1 MNNAVISGG
10 LLGSVLFTGDAVV
23 TAMRDPAALLLLKSS
38 TILCLEFIAW
48 CISFLDQMRSEEGV
62 GTVRM
67 MCALWRSSAHWCR
80 DL

>member
-1 MNNAVISGG
+1 MNNAVISGR
-10 LLGSVLFTGDAVV
+10 LLSSFLFTRDAVV
-23 TAMRDPAALLLLKSS
+23 TAMRNPDALLLLKSS

-67 MCALWRSSAHWCR
+67 MSALWSSSAHWGG

>member
-1 MNNAVISGG
+1 MNNAVISGR
-10 LLGSVLFTGDAVV
+10 LLSSFLFTGDAVV
-23 TAMRDPAALLLLKSS
+23 TAMRNPAALLLLKSS

-48 CISFLDQMRSEEGV
+48 CIYFLDQMRSEEGV

-67 MCALWRSSAHWCR
+67 MSALWSSSAHWGG